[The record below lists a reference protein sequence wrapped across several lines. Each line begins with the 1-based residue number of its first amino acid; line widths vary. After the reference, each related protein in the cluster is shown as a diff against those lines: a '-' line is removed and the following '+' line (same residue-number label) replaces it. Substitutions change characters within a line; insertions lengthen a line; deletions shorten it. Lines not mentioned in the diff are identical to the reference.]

1 MKTIKEL
8 REKMSSSQIAQLK
21 KAYEPFRG
29 KEISGPNATKLMKI
43 MDTLDKD
50 KNVLIQLMK
59 ADIPFVSKLAGGRLI
74 KKHKMTAQEINK
86 LK

>member
-1 MKTIKEL
+1 MKSIKDL
-8 REKMSSSQIAQLK
+8 REKFSSSQIAQLK

-29 KEISGPNATKLMKI
+29 KEISGANATKLMKT
-43 MDTLDKD
+43 MDGIDKD

-74 KKHKMTAQEINK
+74 KKHNMTAQEINK